1 MKGDQLIYKLER
13 ISAPVGADAFVN
25 TNGLIN
31 VAGNEE
37 SPAGSFSL
45 NISRT
50 TVPGTYVFKYTLGV
64 KEKTVTLVVEDTVA
78 EVKLK
83 ALKNGATG
91 IDLGTFVDT
100 SSGVKKI
107 FATEANR
114 DSDPNDGLASTATF
128 NFVYKQAGVNGFIG
142 VAPNADGSF
151 DVVRDYLPIAGA
163 HKEFYFKLDGSN
175 FTVPQNIKD
184 QAGIAPNIVQ
194 LSLLAPDG
202 LNVMR
207 TKDTTQI
214 ALPTLSEPFRIGF
227 DLPAVRQIVDSGT
240 PVGKYTY
247 TLRVLQNG
255 VEIMREE
262 VVVNV
267 KDFTEKTTF
276 TAYLGDAGDM
286 FTAIKTA
293 FENELVIPAIGATGA
308 YIVSG
313 DVVLPADTAAV
324 IVADLKAG
332 FVARSGFAA
341 IQPFNFTTY
350 TAARTKFIND
360 FLTALP
366 FMNGAAYSTSL
377 VVADKN
383 GELKGKFLQYFAP
396 PAAGT
401 ITITG
406 TGGSQAITPTTGVGT
421 LRSTIYTNVA
431 SEIAIYTGLASAM
444 INKLAA
450 NPTISDIAT
459 SNVGFNTA
467 KAAYETKVA
476 DLFPTYVEFLAAV
489 GRAATDKVAP
499 NAAGVFEIA
508 KPFKDG
514 LDVKTVTFDLLVEN
528 YESLS
533 APGASIANSW
543 IDDGV
548 KKELLPLVKT
558 VTGPGLIPN
567 AAFNTANTKL
577 AIVLNEAG
585 LTAETVGTV
594 STEEFVASKYTS
606 YLAAAFGSAPTL
618 ANKVTLK
625 NIIALDVGFLTPNGE
640 YTFNVNLGK
649 FTETIVVKVVDP
661 TPKINFTLTPK
672 ANASNSN
679 WTYVAADDKYYFNL
693 GVSPASVAA
702 DRALF
707 RLRLSTENMSAT
719 DGELPYTI
727 TYTTPTATVTNTNTV
742 AVSAVAGNDGKLA
755 LTTPESGIPNTDVSD
770 DADLDIREKGT
781 YIYDL
786 TLGGVRKVLTLVVNE
801 YPELK
806 DVVVKVGTTNA
817 VVFNNDFMLVNTVK
831 KFTVNGTSVNL
842 PAGTL
847 YYSLALSDSVAN
859 TASGTF
865 TGISLVTGTTRF
877 EETDSGLA
885 GSPTVRLVPLD
896 LAAGIPVQLISETG
910 APGLLSANTSILNR
924 KKFLQITFY
933 SRANATSFDSLAPT
947 YDLKKVGHET
957 VPFWFGA
964 VAQPIVTSGTIANN
978 GTTSTSQ
985 TLVVKSNVPGD
996 IYYVSQ
1002 VSTEAD
1008 ITLLSTILV
1017 GTKVAY
1023 TSTSNANQSIT
1034 LPAVTANTIQEVFYV
1049 IVYADN
1055 TISEIVKVT
1064 EAA

>member
-64 KEKTVTLVVEDTVA
+64 KEETVTLVVEDTVA
-78 EVKLK
+78 EVALK
-83 ALKNGATG
+83 GLKNGASG
-91 IDLGTFVDT
+91 INLGAFGTQ
-100 SSGVKKI
+100 KI

-114 DSDPNDGLASTATF
+114 DSASAVGLASTATF

-227 DLPAVRQIVDSGT
+227 DLPAVTQIVDSGT

-276 TAYLGDAGDM
+276 TAYLCDAGDM

-293 FENELVIPAIGATGA
+293 FENELAIPTDSSGYMIDGNLGTDKTVQRAAAIT
-308 YIVSG
+308 
-313 DVVLPADTAAV
+313 L
-324 IVADLKAG
+324 LKAN
-332 FVARSGFAA
+332 FVTKSGFAA

-366 FMNGAAYSTSL
+366 FMDGTAYSSSIDD
-377 VVADKN
+377 VAKN
-383 GELKGKFLQYFAP
+383 KLLKAKFLAYFSPYTATVDSV
-396 PAAGT
+396 PAITALTSPSLTIFATEAAAITVITGLVDDIIAKLEATPT
-401 ITITG
+401 ITDK
-406 TGGSQAITPTTGVGT
+406 TTATEYNDEKAV
-421 LRSTIYTNVA
+421 Y
-431 SEIAIYTGLASAM
+431 E
-444 INKLAA
+444 A
-450 NPTISDIAT
+450 N
-459 SNVGFNTA
+459 
-467 KAAYETKVA
+467 VA

-533 APGASIANSW
+533 APAASIANSW

-567 AAFNTANTKL
+567 AAFNTANTKV
-577 AIVLNEAG
+577 AIVLNESGA
-585 LTAETVGTV
+585 TETVGTV
-594 STEEFVASKYTS
+594 STEEFVASEYTS

-672 ANASNSN
+672 TIATDSN

-707 RLRLSTENMSAT
+707 RLRLSTENMTAT

-727 TYTTPTATVTNTNTV
+727 TYTTPTATVTNTDTV
-742 AVSAVAGNDGKLA
+742 AVSAVAGNDGLLA
-755 LTTPESGIPNTDVSD
+755 LTVPATGIPNTDVSD

-806 DVVVKVGTTNA
+806 DVKVKVGTADA
-817 VVFNNDFMLVNTVK
+817 VVFNNDFMLANTVK

-847 YYSLALSDSVAN
+847 YYSLALSDSATN
-859 TASGTF
+859 AADATF
-865 TGISLVTGTTRF
+865 ADKALATGTTRF
-877 EETDSGLA
+877 EVTDGTY
-885 GSPTVRLVPLD
+885 GSVRLVPLN
-896 LAAGIPVQLISETG
+896 LAAGIPVQLISETD

-933 SRANATSFDSLAPT
+933 SRANKATGFDSLAPT
-947 YDLKKVGHET
+947 YDLKKVGHEA

-964 VAQPIVTSGTIANN
+964 VAQPIVTSGTMANN
-978 GTTSTSQ
+978 GAGTTDQ
-985 TLVVKSNVPGD
+985 VLVVKSNVPGD
-996 IYYVSQ
+996 IYYINQ
-1002 VSTEAD
+1002 ASTATD
-1008 ITLLSTILV
+1008 VTLLSTILA

-1023 TSTSNANQSIT
+1023 TSTSNANLSIT
-1034 LPAVTANTIQEVFYV
+1034 LGTVVTNTIEEVFYV
-1049 IVYADN
+1049 VVYADS
-1055 TISEIVKVT
+1055 TISEIIKVT
-1064 EAA
+1064 EAAA